1 MSGFD
6 GLWNWT
12 IPAALPSLFSAK
24 HSYSPKSSSDVTFS
38 MYRMVSYVA
47 PSIRFRTVLNFLL
60 LYREEDDDDA
70 TIDDD
75 DDEYFAR
82 IVPSR
87 CQVIRGSGELS
98 KRHLS
103 IPRSPILEAYLN
115 SCGDLLISGATVKY
129 KHYGI
134 RMGCK
139 ILMN

>member
-1 MSGFD
+1 MD
-6 GLWNWT
+6 
-12 IPAALPSLFSAK
+12 
-24 HSYSPKSSSDVTFS
+24 
-38 MYRMVSYVA
+38 SYVA

-60 LYREEDDDDA
+60 LYRDEEDDEDDA

-82 IVPSR
+82 FVPSR
-87 CQVIRGSGELS
+87 CQVIRGSGVLS

-129 KHYGI
+129 KHYGF
-134 RMGCK
+134 
-139 ILMN
+139 